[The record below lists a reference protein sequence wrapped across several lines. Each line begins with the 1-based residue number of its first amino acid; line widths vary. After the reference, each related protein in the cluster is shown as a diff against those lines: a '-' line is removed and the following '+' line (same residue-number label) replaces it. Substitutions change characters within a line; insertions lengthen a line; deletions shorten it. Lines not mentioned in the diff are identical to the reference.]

1 MPLTIYRS
9 SAGSGKTYT
18 LAREY
23 LKLALRSKDYYQK
36 ILAVTFTNRAAEEMK
51 ERVLQFLIDI
61 SRGEHELIADYA
73 KELNKSEDQ
82 IIGAAK
88 ESLTHLLHHYG
99 YFNITTIDTFFHRVI
114 RSFSR
119 EIGLQ
124 GSFGI
129 ELDTEKVAEFI
140 TSNVYEGVE
149 TNKQLRDWLVEFSM
163 EGLLE
168 GEGYETKSQVSKLAK
183 QLFQEDF
190 KRLPQGQFSDEGV
203 KDKIKDLKATLYKT
217 KLTFEN
223 RLSQIADQF
232 DEAMQA
238 AHLSMDDLMY
248 KTSGPGGF
256 FPKLRRK
263 DYDSLVT
270 KRVEAAL
277 QDFSAW
283 TSKSSDKRDL
293 IMQLAETSFVPLM
306 NEALTYIEQNKEAY
320 YTANAVLKHLY
331 TLGLMTDLAQKLQEY
346 KREEEVIMIS
356 DLPDFLSQI
365 IDDSGSPFIY
375 EKVGTWYSHFLI
387 DEFQDTSQF
396 QWNNFRPLLEE
407 SLANGNENVIVG
419 DAKQSI
425 YGWRGG
431 DPTLLLESVGK
442 DIPDTKIDP
451 SKNTNYRSAR
461 RIVEFNNQ
469 LFAALPELMVKEMD
483 DGISELDGQLIQK
496 TYEGV
501 DQLVADKKKDSEGYV
516 HLAFLEAD
524 RNEWKQRSM
533 EKTMEQIEE
542 LLKEGHKLNDM
553 AILVRTNKDATDIV
567 NHVLDYRRTN
577 KTQIEVISAEGM
589 LLENAQV
596 VQLILSAFNHLI
608 NPNDA
613 SIKADL
619 VYRYQKAV
627 KHKAFSS
634 HGDFSRLASGGLPG
648 SFTKFK
654 QHLLHLPILEL
665 VEVLIRT
672 FELNSF
678 ESEFVYLQA
687 FQDAVLE
694 FTKNNRSDL
703 RLFME
708 WWEDNGRKRSVQL
721 TGALDAIEVITS
733 HKSKGLQYP
742 IVFVPFCNFDM
753 NSRSKPVWYESP
765 YQEGESLPVDYKSE
779 LENTKFIDS
788 YQKEFAKWHLESLN
802 VLYVAFTRAQNGLYV
817 FCEPPPSRKDKM
829 YSNASKLLWSFFE
842 QHTMEGWSEEKKE
855 FTIGELPVK
864 HRPSDDE
871 MIQLEKYASNKWSNK
886 LTVRKTG
893 KAYYDDEVEKSRNEG
908 ILLHQILSEIIHYE
922 DTMAVLDRYLY
933 GMQITKEDH
942 KRYEGLIMN
951 LWKDDT
957 AKSWF
962 DGKGEVKTEVVVLP
976 KDGEVKRMDRVIL
989 DGRKAT
995 VIDFKS
1001 GQPKS
1006 QDNKQLKEYA
1016 QLLQDMGYEV
1026 EGYLLYLMNGQVEE
1040 MK

>member
-1 MPLTIYRS
+1 MSLTIYRS

-18 LAREY
+18 LAKEY

-51 ERVLQFLIDI
+51 ERVLKFLIAI
-61 SRGEHELIADYA
+61 SKGDHELIPVFST
-73 KELNKSEDQ
+73 ELNKSEDQ
-82 IIGAAK
+82 IILAAK

-129 ELDTEKVAEFI
+129 ELDTDKVAEYI

-149 TNKQLRDWLVEFSM
+149 ENKLLKEWLVEFSM

-168 GEGYETKSQVSKLAK
+168 GEGYETRGQVNKLAK
-183 QLFQEDF
+183 QLFQEEF
-190 KRLPQGQFSDEGV
+190 KKLPQDQFSGEDV
-203 KDKIKDLKATLYKT
+203 KGKIKGLKG
-217 KLTFEN
+217 KLLSNKQIFEDH
-223 RLSQIADQF
+223 LITIADQF
-232 DEAMQA
+232 DEVMRVAG
-238 AHLSMDDLMY
+238 LSMDELMY
-248 KTSGPGGF
+248 KSSGPGGF

-263 DYDSLVT
+263 EYDKLLT
-270 KRVEAAL
+270 KRVESGMK
-277 QDFSAW
+277 DTNAW
-283 TSKSSDKRDL
+283 TSKSNPKRDL
-293 IMQLAETSFVPLM
+293 IMRLAEESFIPLM
-306 NEALTYIEQNKEAY
+306 NDAVNYINSNKEDY

-331 TLGLMTDLAQKLQEY
+331 TLGLITDLSQRLQEY

-365 IDDSGSPFIY
+365 IDDTGSPFIY

-407 SLANGNENVIVG
+407 SLANGHENVIVG

-431 DPTLLLESVGK
+431 DPTLLLEKVQK
-442 DIPDTKIDP
+442 DVVQTHIDP
-451 SKNTNYRSAR
+451 SQNTNWRSASN
-461 RIVEFNNQ
+461 IIDFNNR
-469 LFAALPELMVKEMD
+469 LFSSLPQLMVDEMED
-483 DGISELDGQLIQK
+483 SISEADGRMIIK

-501 DQLVADKKKDSEGYV
+501 EQLVADKHQ
-516 HLAFLEAD
+516 HLGGMVQLEFLEAE
-524 RNEWKQRSM
+524 RNEWKSFAIRRTI
-533 EKTMEQIEE
+533 EKMEE
-542 LLKEGHKLNDM
+542 LLRDGHKLNDM

-567 NHVLDYRRTN
+567 SHVLDYRRDHE
-577 KTQIEVISAEGM
+577 TQIEVISAEGM
-589 LLENAQV
+589 LLEYSHV

-608 NPNDA
+608 NPNDI

-619 VYRYQKAV
+619 TYRYQKTI
-627 KHKAFSS
+627 KQTTFDS
-634 HGDFSRLASGGLPG
+634 HSDFSKLATGGLPS
-648 SFTKFK
+648 SFTKYK

-672 FELNSF
+672 FDLGKFKLEY
-678 ESEFVYLQA
+678 VYLQA

-694 FTKNNRSDL
+694 YSKNNRSDL

-721 TGALDAIEVITS
+721 TGALDAVEVITS

-753 NSRSKPVWYESP
+753 NSRSKPVWYQSP
-765 YQEGESLPVDYKSE
+765 YEDSESLPVDYKSE
-779 LENTKFIDS
+779 LENTKFNES
-788 YQKEFAKWHLESLN
+788 YQHDIAKWHLESLN
-802 VLYVAFTRAQNGLYV
+802 VLYVAFTRAENGLFV

-829 YSNASKLLWSFFE
+829 YSTASKLLWSFFE
-842 QHTMEGWSEEKKE
+842 KNPIEGWSEEK
-855 FTIGELPVK
+855 TIFSIGDIPIK
-864 HRPSDDE
+864 SRKQMNE
-871 MIQLEKYASNKWSNK
+871 MVHLDNYTSNKWSNK
-886 LTVRKTG
+886 LKVRKTG

-908 ILLHQILSEIIHYE
+908 ILLHQILSEIIHV
-922 DTMAVLDRYLY
+922 DDSSRVLDRYERS
-933 GMQITKEDH
+933 MQITHEDRN
-942 KRYEGLIMN
+942 RYENLFSN
-951 LWKDDT
+951 LWKDDQIR
-957 AKSWF
+957 SWF
-962 DGKGEVKTEVVVLP
+962 DGAGEVKTEVVVLP
-976 KDGEVKRMDRVIL
+976 KDGEIKRMDRVII
-989 DGRKAT
+989 DGMKAI
-995 VIDFKS
+995 VVDFKS

-1006 QDNKQLKEYA
+1006 QDNKQVKEYST
-1016 QLLQDMGYEV
+1016 LLTEMGYEV
-1026 EGYLLYLMNGQVEE
+1026 EAFLLYLTTTQVVEV
-1040 MK
+1040 